1 MKKKFCRDVLSLA
14 FTALLF
20 LQAPAQ
26 LKALKVGEAI
36 PEEVW
41 TTPLQ
46 LVNSPQKTADLS
58 ADRDKLILLDFWA
71 TWCSACLK
79 GFPKMEKLQEQYG
92 ERLKIVAVS
101 GQDRATLEK
110 FYASKNGQ
118 RYKGMSSVS
127 GDLLFKKLF
136 PHVGVPFIVWIKD
149 GKLVNTTDAEQV
161 TAENIRKVLGG
172 DAAALQ
178 TVVQIDRTR
187 PLMLDES
194 FDRQRNVSMLN
205 YSIFL
210 KGSVP
215 DIGSGGTLRYSANKK
230 VNGRQF
236 TNLPLKDIY
245 YALGY
250 ELFKAMKNNGIFSE
264 KHMLAEVKDVRSING
279 TLLPDGTFEGNDLY
293 SYDITVPENRA
304 DSLYFYMLQDLN
316 RYTSFTAAVER
327 RKTNCLVLKRTG
339 TENKMATKGG
349 EVISTFPQTPSVL
362 QNAPLWHM
370 VNMINST
377 PAIKMLLTDE
387 TGYTGNVD
395 IQVSGITTPEQL
407 NKELAR
413 YGLAV
418 TEEPRELNMLVITDT
433 NGADSNRVKEK
444 K

>member
-46 LVNSPQKTADLS
+46 LVNSPQKTTDLS

-92 ERLKIVAVS
+92 KRLKIVAVS

-118 RYKGMSSVS
+118 RYKGVSSVS

-178 TVVQIDRTR
+178 TVVQRDEDG
-187 PLMLDES
+187 PLMLSKDISLE
-194 FDRQRNVSMLN
+194 
-205 YSIFL
+205 
-210 KGSVP
+210 KGFALSHYTFFGKGRMRGL
-215 DIGSGGTLRYSANKK
+215 GSGTRFHQDGNVTY
-230 VNGRQF
+230 GRQF
-236 TNLPLKDIY
+236 TNLSIAEM
-245 YALGY
+245 YAAIAN
-250 ELFKAMKNNGIFSE
+250 EIFRERGDMYS
-264 KHMLAEVKDVRSING
+264 KKRRITEVKDLQSFIN
-279 TLLPDGTFEGNDLY
+279 PKRADGSYEDSHMY
-293 SYDITVPENRA
+293 SFDFIVPRTQV
-304 DSLYFYMLQDLN
+304 DSLYTAMLTNLN
-316 RYTSFTAAVER
+316 LLSDYTATIEKRTVP
-327 RKTNCLVLKRTG
+327 CLVLVRTSV
-339 TENKMATKGG
+339 NDKFAAKGDPA
-349 EVISTFPQTPSVL
+349 EFAL
-362 QNAPLWHM
+362 NAARAI
-370 VNMINST
+370 VKNST
-377 PAIKMLLTDE
+377 MYNVVNSLNGLYETALPIVDG
-387 TGYTGNVD
+387 TGYTSPVD
-395 IQVSGITTPEQL
+395 LQL
-407 NKELAR
+407 GAISTVDQLRKELSR
-413 YGLAV
+413 YDL
-418 TEEPRELNMLVITDT
+418 ELVERQRPLDMLVIRDKI
-433 NGADSNRVKEK
+433 R
-444 K
+444 